1 MIQKQKEEQI
11 KNFKFENTFAYK
23 LIYVFRLPSHK
34 YKTHIGLL
42 KIGDTTVNTDKNF
55 DSKELQPNSSALNQA
70 AKERIKEYSNTLG
83 ISPELL
89 YTEIAVYKDSKENI
103 IGFRDHDVHEVLEN
117 SNIKKQKVNDTTGK
131 EWFKT
136 DLETIKKAISAVKQ
150 GKKTLSANEISK
162 NNTPIEFRDEQKQ
175 AIDKTVKKFKVSNKM
190 LWNAKMR
197 FGKTLCALQVVKEIQ
212 FKKTLI
218 ISHRPVVDT
227 GWFEDFNKIFYDSP
241 HYYYNKKDS
250 TETIK
255 DLLKAQKHDNTVNFI
270 YFASVQDLR
279 GSTKVGGKFNK
290 NEELFSLDWDCVI
303 IDEAHEGT
311 TTELGENVK
320 KELIKEKT
328 KLLELSGTP
337 FKIQENYEEDETYT
351 WDYIDEQKAKEK
363 WNKEHY
369 GDYNPYSCLPK
380 LNIYTYDLGKVLHSP
395 AWVDIEDKSFN
406 FKEFFRVWTGD
417 KNKDRRQM
425 PANVKKGSFVY
436 EKDIEKFLTLI
447 SKENNET
454 NYPYSKE
461 EYRKLFKHSL
471 WIVPGVKEAKAL
483 KELMQKNDI
492 FGSTAFNI
500 VNVAGEGDED
510 DGKMEDL
517 QKVKSAIKKALEN
530 DSYTITLS
538 CGKLTTG
545 VTVPQW
551 TAVMYLAGSY
561 STTPERYL
569 QTIFRVQTPATI
581 NGKEK
586 QNCYVFDFAPDRTLK
601 ILAKAT
607 HLSTKAGKTNT
618 ESEEQRMG
626 ELLNFCPVLSISG
639 TRMKKYNVPRLM
651 EKLKD
656 VYAERAVQNGFEDT
670 KIYNEELFKL
680 DKDDL
685 KLFEDLKKIVGTTK
699 PSSKIEDIDINVH
712 GLTEEEREKL
722 KQAEK
727 KKKKKEL
734 TPEEKALLE
743 KQKQIKENRN
753 KAISILRAISVRMPL
768 LIYGADVNIEE
779 DISIEDLPNKV
790 DDNSWN
796 EFMPTGVTK
805 EIFKKFV
812 KYYDKHIFI
821 LAGKKIRNI
830 VKRADDL
837 PILERIQEITK
848 LFSYFKNPDK
858 ETVLTPWRVVNRHMI
873 DCLGGYNFYDE
884 KYENTIEEPL
894 FVNQEQVTY
903 DTLANPNAQI
913 LEINSK
919 TGLYP
924 LFVTY
929 SIFKTKCKNKDLSL
943 EEQDKLWEQTIKEN
957 VFVICK
963 TPMAKSITQRTLMG
977 FKDTKIN
984 AHYFKDLIN
993 TVENKS
999 EQFVKRVLNPNYWNI
1014 KGGKDMNFDAVV
1026 GNPPYQESFG
1036 IEGSNSSNAKSIY
1049 NIFISA
1055 SIKLNPKYVSLI
1067 VPSRWMTKTSQGIP
1081 DVWVD
1086 EMLKSNKFKVI
1097 HDFDS
1102 SSDIFPNVEIKG
1114 GVCYFLLQ
1122 NDYNDKCIFRYYS
1135 SKDKQIVKRFDY
1147 LDSNNIGIVIRD
1159 TRAIQIISKIIV
1171 KEHNYLENEDRNFS
1185 GLVSPK
1191 HFFDNSEFLTSN
1203 WKDYSKSKT
1212 KEFNIKYYVN
1222 KITHNLELDYA
1233 WIKENQIPKNIETK
1247 NLHKIYIPTT
1257 GGSGNDTQVLGY
1269 PFYGEPN
1276 SICSQTYL
1284 VIGYDKDKHNFTKN
1298 QCLNIISYI
1307 KTRFFRYLVS
1317 IKKKTQNGPRGV
1329 YQFVPLQNFTN
1340 KSDINW
1346 NCSTEEIDK
1355 QLYKK
1360 YKLSDEEIKFIE
1372 SMIKPME

>member
-1 MIQKQKEEQI
+1 MIQSQNEE
-11 KNFKFENTFAYK
+11 KAKDFRFENTFNYK
-23 LIYVFRLPSHK
+23 LIYVFRLPSE
-34 YKTHIGLL
+34 YRTHQGLL
-42 KIGDTTVNTDKNF
+42 KIGDTTIDTDKNF
-55 DSKELQPNSSALNQA
+55 YSKELQPNSSALNQA

-212 FKKTLI
+212 LKKTLI

-255 DLLKAQKHDNTVNFI
+255 DLLKAQKHDNTINFI

-303 IDEAHEGT
+303 VDEAHEGT

-369 GDYNPYSCLPK
+369 CDYNPYSCLPK

-425 PANVKKGSFVY
+425 PPNAKKGSFVY

-454 NYPYSKE
+454 NYPYSKK

-483 KELMQKNDI
+483 KELMQKNNI

-510 DGKMEDL
+510 DGRMEDL

-530 DSYTITLS
+530 DTYTITLS

-618 ESEEQRMG
+618 EGEEQRMG

-639 TRMKKYNVPRLM
+639 TRMKEYNVPRLM

-680 DKDDL
+680 DKEDL
-685 KLFEDLKKIVGTTK
+685 ELFEDLKKIVGTTK

-727 KKKKKEL
+727 KKKKREL

-743 KQKQIKENRN
+743 KQKQAKENRN

-768 LIYGADVNIEE
+768 LIYGADVKIDDN
-779 DISIEDLPNKV
+779 ISIEQLPNIV

-796 EFMPTGVTK
+796 EFMPIGVTK
-805 EIFKKFV
+805 EIFKKFI

-858 ETVLTPWRVVNRHMI
+858 ETVLTPWKVVNRHMV

-884 KYENTIEEPL
+884 NYESTLETPL
-894 FVNQEQVTY
+894 FVNQGQVTS
-903 DTLANPNAQI
+903 DTLANSNANI

-929 SIFKTKCKNKDLSL
+929 NIFMAKCGNKTLSL
-943 EEQDKLWEQTIKEN
+943 EEQEKLWEQTIKEN

-963 TPMAKSITQRTLMG
+963 TPMAKSITKRTLVG
-977 FKDTKIN
+977 FKNIKIN
-984 AHYFKDLIN
+984 AHYFEDLIN
-993 TVENKS
+993 TIENKS
-999 EQFVKRVLNPNYWNI
+999 EQFTKRVLSGNYWNI
-1014 KGGKDMNFDAVV
+1014 KGEKNMKFDAVV
-1026 GNPPYQESFG
+1026 GNPPYQKITG
-1036 IEGSNSSNAKSIY
+1036 GSKAQATPLY
-1049 NIFISA
+1049 NLFISI
-1055 SIKLNPKYVSLI
+1055 SKKLNPNYISMI
-1067 VPSRWMTKTSQGIP
+1067 MPSRWFSGGMGLDLFRKEMLNDRRIKKYIDYTNAKDCFPNVSIGGGIGYFLWDDKYNNDCIFVNIHNGVTTIKNRILNEFDVFVRFNQGIDIINKIKEKKENNITNIITALNPFGINSNIRGNKIKSKNDLVLHSSQGISFISSDSVKIGISLIDKYKVMISKVISEHALEP
-1081 DVWVD
+1081 D
-1086 EMLKSNKFKVI
+1086 KNGKFKLFSTLKVI
-1097 HDFDS
+1097 DKKEVCTFS
-1102 SSDIFPNVEIKG
+1102 YFIIG
-1114 GVCYFLLQ
+1114 G
-1122 NDYNDKCIFRYYS
+1122 YS
-1135 SKDKQIVKRFDY
+1135 SKNQADNLCSY
-1147 LDSNNIGIVIRD
+1147 LKTKFVR
-1159 TRAIQIISKIIV
+1159 
-1171 KEHNYLENEDRNFS
+1171 
-1185 GLVSPK
+1185 
-1191 HFFDNSEFLTSN
+1191 FLTLLSM
-1203 WKDYSKSKT
+1203 SS
-1212 KEFNIKYYVN
+1212 I
-1222 KITHNLELDYA
+1222 NL
-1233 WIKENQIPKNIETK
+1233 
-1247 NLHKIYIPTT
+1247 
-1257 GGSGNDTQVLGY
+1257 S
-1269 PFYGEPN
+1269 
-1276 SICSQTYL
+1276 
-1284 VIGYDKDKHNFTKN
+1284 KDKF
-1298 QCLNIISYI
+1298 
-1307 KTRFFRYLVS
+1307 
-1317 IKKKTQNGPRGV
+1317 
-1329 YQFVPLQNFTN
+1329 QFVPLQDFTN

-1346 NCSTEEIDK
+1346 NCSIEEIDK

-1360 YKLSDEEIKFIE
+1360 YNLTSEEIKFIE

>member
-1 MIQKQKEEQI
+1 MIQSQNEEKSKE
-11 KNFKFENTFAYK
+11 FRFEKTFNYK
-23 LIYVFRLPSHK
+23 LIYVFRLPSE
-34 YKTHIGLL
+34 YKTHQGLL
-42 KIGDTTVNTDKNF
+42 KIGDTTIDTDKKF
-55 DSKELQPNSSALNQA
+55 DDKELQPNSSALNKA

-83 ISPELL
+83 IKTELL
-89 YTEIAVYKDSKENI
+89 YTEIAVYKSNKNEI

-117 SNIKKQKVNDTTGK
+117 SGKKPNKFKDKTGK
-131 EWFKT
+131 EWYKI
-136 DLETIKKAISAVKQ
+136 DLETVKKAISAVKQ
-150 GKKTLSANEISK
+150 GRKYLNPAEKTQNKNPIDFREEQQIS
-162 NNTPIEFRDEQKQ
+162 
-175 AIDKTVKKFKVSNKM
+175 IDKTINKFNVSNKM

-197 FGKTLCALQVVKEIQ
+197 FGKTLCALEVVKRMQ
-212 FKKTLI
+212 FKRTLI
-218 ISHRPVVDT
+218 ITHRPVVDNQ
-227 GWFEDFNKIFYDSP
+227 WEEDFDKIFFDKNNFIYRSRT
-241 HYYYNKKDS
+241 S
-250 TETIK
+250 TQTIK
-255 DLLKAQKHDNTVNFI
+255 DLLQEQRKNKEINFI

-279 GSTKVGGKFNK
+279 GSVKVGGKFNK
-290 NEELFSLDWDCVI
+290 NEDLFLLDWDCVI

-351 WDYIDEQKAKEK
+351 WDYIDEQKAKLN
-363 WNKEHY
+363 WNKEHF

-425 PANVKKGSFVY
+425 PPNVKKGSFVY

-447 SKENNET
+447 SKQNSET

-483 KELMQKNDI
+483 KELMQKNYI

-551 TAVMYLAGSY
+551 TAVLYLAGSY

-618 ESEEQRMG
+618 EGEEQRMG

-639 TRMKKYNVPRLM
+639 TRMKEYNVPRLM

-680 DKDDL
+680 DKEDL

-699 PSSKIEDIDINVH
+699 PSSKIEDIDINAQ

-722 KQAEK
+722 KQAK
-727 KKKKKEL
+727 KTNKKEL
-734 TPEEKALLE
+734 TKEQKELLE
-743 KQKQIKENRN
+743 KQKQAKENRN

-768 LIYGADVNIEE
+768 LIYGADVNIDNE
-779 DISIEDLPNKV
+779 ISIEDLLKPNIV

-830 VKRADDL
+830 IKRADNL
-837 PILERIQEITK
+837 PILERIQEITR

-858 ETVLTPWRVVNRHMI
+858 ETVLTPWKVVNRHMV
-873 DCLGGYNFYDE
+873 DCLGGYNFYDT
-884 KYENTIEEPL
+884 KYESTIGTPL
-894 FVNQEQVTY
+894 FVNQGQVTSE
-903 DTLANPNAQI
+903 TLANPNAKI

-929 SIFKTKCKNKDLSL
+929 SIFMAKCGNKTLSL

-977 FKDTKIN
+977 FKDMKIN
-984 AHYFKDLIN
+984 AHYFDDLIMQ
-993 TVENKS
+993 VEKKP
-999 EQFVKRVLNPNYWNI
+999 EKFIKQILNPKTWNI
-1014 KGGKDMNFDAVV
+1014 EGEKNMKFDAIV
-1026 GNPPYQESFG
+1026 GNPPYQEITAKKISLTNGQERRRSIFQYFQIIADELSSGITSLIYPGARWIHRSGKGMETFGLKQINDKTLEKIYFYPNSNDIFTNVAIADGISIVCKNKKKTSLGFKYIYHKNGKKIEVFIKNPGKELIPLNPADTSIIKKIDDFVSNNNLSYVDKRILPQKLFG
-1036 IEGSNSSNAKSIY
+1036 IESSFVEEHPSDIREYKTNDSIDY
-1049 NIFISA
+1049 NKE
-1055 SIKLNPKYVSLI
+1055 IKLFTNDKAGKAGRSKWYIVNKNSITVNQSYIYLWKVIVSSANAGGQKRDNQIEIVDNHSAFGRSRVALGAFKTKIEAQNFYNYANTNLI
-1067 VPSRWMTKTSQGIP
+1067 RFMFLMTDESLTSLGKKVPDIKDYTNN
-1081 DVWVD
+1081 
-1086 EMLKSNKFKVI
+1086 NKFI
-1097 HDFDS
+1097 DF
-1102 SSDIFPNVEIKG
+1102 K
-1114 GVCYFLLQ
+1114 
-1122 NDYNDKCIFRYYS
+1122 
-1135 SKDKQIVKRFDY
+1135 KD
-1147 LDSNNIGIVIRD
+1147 L
-1159 TRAIQIISKIIV
+1159 
-1171 KEHNYLENEDRNFS
+1171 
-1185 GLVSPK
+1185 
-1191 HFFDNSEFLTSN
+1191 NS
-1203 WKDYSKSKT
+1203 
-1212 KEFNIKYYVN
+1212 
-1222 KITHNLELDYA
+1222 
-1233 WIKENQIPKNIETK
+1233 
-1247 NLHKIYIPTT
+1247 
-1257 GGSGNDTQVLGY
+1257 
-1269 PFYGEPN
+1269 
-1276 SICSQTYL
+1276 
-1284 VIGYDKDKHNFTKN
+1284 
-1298 QCLNIISYI
+1298 
-1307 KTRFFRYLVS
+1307 
-1317 IKKKTQNGPRGV
+1317 
-1329 YQFVPLQNFTN
+1329 
-1340 KSDINW
+1340 
-1346 NCSTEEIDK
+1346 
-1355 QLYKK
+1355 QLYKLFD
-1360 YKLSDEEIKFIE
+1360 LSKDEIE
-1372 SMIKPME
+1372 YLESRIKPME

>member
-255 DLLKAQKHDNTVNFI
+255 DLLKAQKHDNTINFI

-639 TRMKKYNVPRLM
+639 TRMKEYNVPRLM

-858 ETVLTPWRVVNRHMI
+858 ETVLTPWKVVNRHMI

-884 KYENTIEEPL
+884 NYENTIEEPL

-984 AHYFKDLIN
+984 AHYFEDLIMQ
-993 TVENKS
+993 VDKKS
-999 EQFVKRVLNPNYWNI
+999 DKFVKQILNPKTWKIEGENNM
-1014 KGGKDMNFDAVV
+1014 KFDAIVS
-1026 GNPPYQESFG
+1026 NPPYQLKDG
-1036 IEGSNSSNAKSIY
+1036 GHGSSAGSIY
-1049 NIFISA
+1049 DLFVQIAKKI
-1055 SIKLNPKYVSLI
+1055 NPKYISMI
-1067 VPSRWMTKTSQGIP
+1067 IEARWYSGGKGL
-1081 DVWVD
+1081 DD
-1086 EMLKSNKFKVI
+1086 FRREMI
-1097 HDFDS
+1097 HDKRIRLLVDYPNSNDCFPGV
-1102 SSDIFPNVEIKG
+1102 DIEG
-1114 GVCYFLLQ
+1114 GICYFLWKRDDEGLCRFITH
-1122 NDYNDKCIFRYYS
+1122 N
-1135 SKDKQIVKRFDY
+1135 KDKIVSETNRMLVEKKSNVLIRYNEAIPIFNKIKAFDEV
-1147 LDSNNIGIVIRD
+1147 SFSTIVSSRKPFGFP
-1159 TRAIQIISKIIV
+1159 T
-1171 KEHNYLENEDRNFS
+1171 NF
-1185 GLVSPK
+1185 
-1191 HFFDNSEFLTSN
+1191 
-1203 WKDYSKSKT
+1203 KDYKE
-1212 KEFNIKYYVN
+1212 KEFVNSVKIYVN
-1222 KITHNLELDYA
+1222 KKQGYVDRSK
-1233 WIKENQIPKNIETK
+1233 IKLSKEIDKNIVANYKVFISEAYGLGGVYPHQILNKPILAEK
-1247 NLHKIYIPTT
+1247 NTC
-1257 GGSGNDTQVLGY
+1257 
-1269 PFYGEPN
+1269 
-1276 SICSQTYL
+1276 CSETYL
-1284 VIGYDKDKHNFTKN
+1284 VIGSFKN
-1298 QCLNIISYI
+1298 KFEAENVVKYI
-1307 KTRFFRYLVS
+1307 KTRLFRFLVML
-1317 IKKKTQNGPRGV
+1317 IKNTQHGTKMV
-1329 YQFVPLQNFTN
+1329 YEFVPLQNFTN

-1346 NCSTEEIDK
+1346 NCSIEKIEK